1 MDTKGLKI
9 CSRCIYDER
18 VDQITFD
25 SDGVCNYCHQVDELV
40 AMYGTGNPR
49 GQAIFD
55 SYVDEI
61 KKAGKRKKYD
71 VIVGVSGGTDS
82 SYMLYLAIE
91 LGLRPLAVHY
101 DNTWNTSIATQNI
114 QKITKRLNVD
124 LYTHVLD
131 NKEADDIFKA
141 FIKAGV
147 SEIEAST
154 DLALAETMYRAANKF
169 NIKYIFE
176 GHSFI
181 EEGITP
187 LGKNYFDGRY
197 IREIH
202 KKYGKSPMKT
212 YPLMTFSRF
221 IYSTLFK
228 RVKKIRPF
236 WYINYNKQEAQDFLK
251 KEFDWTYYGGHHLEN
266 RMTAFCHSFYFPK
279 KFNVDFRN
287 NTLAAEVRNNK
298 KARDKAWEQYSEA
311 PYLEKNLL
319 DYFKK
324 RLSFSEEEFEEIMSQ
339 PLRYWYEF
347 PTYKKRFERL
357 RPLFFIL
364 AKANLVPMS
373 FYLKYCFPIKKE
385 E

>member
-9 CSRCIYDER
+9 CTRCIYDER
-18 VDQITFD
+18 IDQINFD
-25 SDGVCNYCHQVDELV
+25 SYGVCNYCHQVDELV
-40 AMYGTGNPR
+40 AMYGTGTNKGR
-49 GQAIFD
+49 ALFD
-55 SYVDEI
+55 SYLEEI
-61 KKAGKRKKYD
+61 KKQGKRKKYD

-82 SYMLYLAIE
+82 SYMLYLAKQ

-101 DNTWNTSIATQNI
+101 DNTWNTSIATENI
-114 QKITKRLNVD
+114 QKITKALNVD
-124 LYTHVLD
+124 LYTHVVD

-141 FIKAGV
+141 FLKAGV

-154 DLALAETMYRAANKF
+154 DLALAETMYRAANKY

-176 GHSFI
+176 GHSFT

-187 LGKNYFDGRY
+187 LGNNYFDGKY

-202 KKYGKSPMKT
+202 KKYGELPMKT

-221 IYSTLFK
+221 IYSTFFK

-236 WYINYNKQEAQDFLK
+236 WYINYNKLEAQKFLK

-266 RMTAFCHSFYFPK
+266 RMTAFCHSYYFPK
-279 KFNVDFRN
+279 KFGVDFRN

-298 KARDKAWEQYSEA
+298 KTREEAWKEYNEE

-324 RLSFSEEEFEEIMSQ
+324 RLSFSEDEFKEIMSQ
-339 PLRYWYEF
+339 PLKYWHEF
-347 PTYKKRFERL
+347 PSYKNRFEML
-357 RPLFFIL
+357 RPLFYVL
-364 AKANLVPMS
+364 AKKNLVPMS
-373 FYLKYCFPIKKE
+373 FYLKYCFPKKKNK
-385 E
+385 